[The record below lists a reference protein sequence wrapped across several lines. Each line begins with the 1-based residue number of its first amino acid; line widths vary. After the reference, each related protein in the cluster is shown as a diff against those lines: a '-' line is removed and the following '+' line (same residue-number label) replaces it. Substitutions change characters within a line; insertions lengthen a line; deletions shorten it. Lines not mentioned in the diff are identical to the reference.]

1 MPLITPSG
9 GSGLLFRA
17 KRWVSSATRRLSAHD
32 HGVSR
37 NSFRGDTC
45 PGLTGRTGTVPD
57 DGGVLDDIKRR
68 VRTADL
74 PDPVFAV
81 LGALD
86 LAVRTPTAAGRY
98 YAQLV
103 EHGHTRLVEVGT
115 ERAVRKRV
123 GRVEQA
129 VTPAARRWAVRH
141 SQRQRRLRKEI

>member
-1 MPLITPSG
+1 MPSAASG
-9 GSGLLFRA
+9 
-17 KRWVSSATRRLSAHD
+17 VTD
-32 HGVSR
+32 HGR
-37 NSFRGDTC
+37 
-45 PGLTGRTGTVPD
+45 
-57 DGGVLDDIKRR
+57 VLDDLKRR

-115 ERAVRKRV
+115 ERAVRKQV

-141 SQRQRRLRKEI
+141 SQRQRRLRRENF

>member
-1 MPLITPSG
+1 MQSRTRTARFPDWW
-9 GSGLLFRA
+9 GL
-17 KRWVSSATRRLSAHD
+17 VTD
-32 HGVSR
+32 H
-37 NSFRGDTC
+37 
-45 PGLTGRTGTVPD
+45 
-57 DGGVLDDIKRR
+57 GGVLDDLKRR

-74 PDPVFAV
+74 PDPVFAM

-123 GRVEQA
+123 GRVEQV
-129 VTPAARRWAVRH
+129 VTPTARRWAVRH
-141 SQRQRRLRKEI
+141 SQRQRRLRRDAY

>member
-1 MPLITPSG
+1 M
-9 GSGLLFRA
+9 
-17 KRWVSSATRRLSAHD
+17 
-32 HGVSR
+32 
-37 NSFRGDTC
+37 
-45 PGLTGRTGTVPD
+45 PGLGREVPD
-57 DGGVLDDIKRR
+57 DGGVLDDLKRR

>member
-1 MPLITPSG
+1 MRSRTRTARFTCSTP
-9 GSGLLFRA
+9 
-17 KRWVSSATRRLSAHD
+17 VVTD
-32 HGVSR
+32 HGE
-37 NSFRGDTC
+37 
-45 PGLTGRTGTVPD
+45 
-57 DGGVLDDIKRR
+57 VLDDLKRR

-123 GRVEQA
+123 GRVEQV
-129 VTPAARRWAVRH
+129 VTPTARRWAVRH
-141 SQRQRRLRKEI
+141 SQRQRRLRREI